1 MNAGP
6 PVSEKERTQFAIEGM
21 SCTACAARIE
31 SALKDVPG
39 VETAYVNFATA
50 SSLVRHTS
58 QVDPSAITQI
68 VTQLG
73 YQVRQDGDRQSI
85 QESHEAVLKKR
96 AAPALLIA
104 AFAMVTM
111 FIQFPASSW
120 ILASLST
127 LSVWWAGW
135 SFHRSARL
143 QIAQRALAMDTLVS
157 LGTIAA
163 WGWSMV
169 VLIVN
174 ADQNLHF
181 GGATSIIG
189 LVLLGKWWEARAI
202 RASGDSLRAL
212 ANMAPKWANLRDG
225 TEISAYDLAVGME
238 FIVAPGER
246 VATDGRI
253 IEGSSSVD
261 ASQSTG
267 ESTPIEVAPGSEVAG
282 GALNGDGA
290 LVVKATA
297 VGEDTELAR
306 VARLVEEAQATQA
319 PIQRLAD
326 KVAAKF
332 VPLVLGIAFG
342 TFIIRWLL
350 GHGINDALIAAVAVL
365 VVSCPCAFGLAT
377 PLAVLVGTGRAAQLG
392 IVVAGAHVLDSSRAV
407 DTVVFDKTGSI
418 TDGHPSIVEAN
429 VPFDQD
435 VLFSLAGTL
444 ESRSGHPLSRAFDSF
459 RDADADVKN
468 FVSHPGRGITGLV
481 NDIEFRVGKAELF
494 DEVPSE
500 LSLSNSEGTPVYLG
514 RGATAEGVVL
524 VGDQVRPTSTE
535 AIKLLHSLN
544 LQVILLSGDGH
555 SIAQQVGQVVGIEDV
570 VAEVLPEE
578 KQSHI
583 STLQSQGRCVA
594 MVGDGVNDTPA
605 LAAADLGIAL
615 QSGTDV
621 ARNTADIT
629 IMTDDP
635 RAVADGIA
643 LSRQTLSTVKANLA
657 WAFSYNLVALPLA
670 LTGTLSPTQAAV
682 AMALSSF
689 LVVINS
695 MRLRKFSS
703 LSSPVN
709 QTAN

>member
-6 PVSEKERTQFAIEGM
+6 PVSDRERTQFSIEGM
-21 SCTACAARIE
+21 SCAACAARIE
-31 SALKDVPG
+31 SALKDLPG
-39 VETAYVNFATA
+39 VEAAYVNFATA

-58 QVDPSAITQI
+58 QLDTSAIVQI

-73 YQVRQDGDRQSI
+73 YQVHDNADKQSI
-85 QESHEAVLKKR
+85 QESHEAALKRR
-96 AAPALLIA
+96 ATPALLIA
-104 AFAMVTM
+104 AFAMITM
-111 FIQFPASSW
+111 FIQFPASRW

-127 LSVWWAGW
+127 FSVWWAGW
-135 SFHRSARL
+135 SFHRSARV

-169 VLIVN
+169 VLISDAN
-174 ADQNLHF
+174 QNLHF

-189 LVLLGKWWEARAI
+189 FVLLGKWWEARAM

-225 TEISAYDLAVGME
+225 TAISAQDLVVGME

-246 VATDGRI
+246 VATDGEV
-253 IEGSSSVD
+253 IEGLSSVD

-290 LVVKATA
+290 LVVKVTA

-332 VPLVLGIAFG
+332 VPFVLGVAFG
-342 TFIIRWLL
+342 TFVIRWLL

-377 PLAVLVGTGRAAQLG
+377 PLAVLVGTGRAAELG
-392 IVVAGAHVLDSSRAV
+392 VVVAGAHVLDSSRAV
-407 DTVVFDKTGSI
+407 DTVVFDKTGTI
-418 TDGHPSIVEAN
+418 TDGRPSIIEAN
-429 VPFDQD
+429 VPSNQE

-459 RDADADVKN
+459 RDVDAEVKN
-468 FVSHPGRGITGLV
+468 FISHPGKGISGLV
-481 NDIEFRVGKAELF
+481 NEIEFRVGKAELF
-494 DEVPSE
+494 DKVPPE
-500 LSLSNSEGTPVYLG
+500 LVLANSEGTLIYLG
-514 RGATAEGVVL
+514 RGSTAEGVVL
-524 VGDQVRPTSTE
+524 VGDQIRPTSAE
-535 AIKLLHSLN
+535 AIQLLRNLN
-544 LQVILLSGDGH
+544 LHVILLSGDRH
-555 SIAQQVGQVVGIEDV
+555 SIAQQVGQVIGIEDV

-578 KQSHI
+578 KQTHI
-583 STLQSQGRCVA
+583 STLQSEGRCVA

-621 ARNTADIT
+621 ARNVADIT
-629 IMTDDP
+629 VMTDDP

-643 LSRQTLSTVKANLA
+643 LSRRTLTTVKTNLA

-703 LSSPVN
+703 LHNPVP
-709 QTAN
+709 

>member
-1 MNAGP
+1 M
-6 PVSEKERTQFAIEGM
+6 
-21 SCTACAARIE
+21 
-31 SALKDVPG
+31 PG

-58 QVDPSAITQI
+58 QLDASAIVQI

-73 YQVRQDGDRQSI
+73 YQVHDNADKQSI
-85 QESHEAVLKKR
+85 QESHEAALKRR
-96 AAPALLIA
+96 ATPALLIA
-104 AFAMVTM
+104 AFAMITM
-111 FIQFPASSW
+111 FIQFPASRW

-127 LSVWWAGW
+127 FSVWWAGW
-135 SFHRSARL
+135 SFHRSARV

-169 VLIVN
+169 VLISDAN
-174 ADQNLHF
+174 QNLHF

-189 LVLLGKWWEARAI
+189 FVLLGKWWEARAM

-225 TEISAYDLAVGME
+225 TAISAQDLVVGME

-246 VATDGRI
+246 VATDGEV
-253 IEGSSSVD
+253 IEGLSSVD

-290 LVVKATA
+290 LVVKVTA

-332 VPLVLGIAFG
+332 VPFVLGVAFG
-342 TFIIRWLL
+342 TFVIRWLL

-377 PLAVLVGTGRAAQLG
+377 PLAVLVGTGRAAELG
-392 IVVAGAHVLDSSRAV
+392 VVVAGAHVLDSSRAV
-407 DTVVFDKTGSI
+407 DTVVFDKTGTI
-418 TDGHPSIVEAN
+418 TDGRPSIIEAN
-429 VPFDQD
+429 VPSNQE

-459 RDADADVKN
+459 RDVDAEVKN
-468 FVSHPGRGITGLV
+468 FISHPGKGISGLV
-481 NDIEFRVGKAELF
+481 NEIEFRVGKAELF
-494 DEVPSE
+494 DKVPPE
-500 LSLSNSEGTPVYLG
+500 LVLANSEGTLIYLG
-514 RGATAEGVVL
+514 RGSTAEGVVL
-524 VGDQVRPTSTE
+524 VGDQIRPTSAE
-535 AIKLLHSLN
+535 AIKLLRNLN
-544 LQVILLSGDGH
+544 LHVILLSGDRH
-555 SIAQQVGQVVGIEDV
+555 SIAQQVGQVIGIEDV

-578 KQSHI
+578 KQTHI
-583 STLQSQGRCVA
+583 STLQSEGRCVA

-621 ARNTADIT
+621 ARNVADIT
-629 IMTDDP
+629 VMTDDP

-643 LSRQTLSTVKANLA
+643 LSRRTLTTVKTNLA

-703 LSSPVN
+703 LHNPVP
-709 QTAN
+709 

>member
-1 MNAGP
+1 
-6 PVSEKERTQFAIEGM
+6 M
-21 SCTACAARIE
+21 SCAACAARIE
-31 SALKDVPG
+31 SALNDLPG
-39 VETAYVNFATA
+39 VEAAYVNFATA

-58 QVDPSAITQI
+58 QLDASAIVQI

-73 YQVRQDGDRQSI
+73 YQVHDNADKQSI
-85 QESHEAVLKKR
+85 QESHEAALKRR
-96 AAPALLIA
+96 ATPALLIA
-104 AFAMVTM
+104 AFAMITM
-111 FIQFPASSW
+111 FIQFPASRW

-127 LSVWWAGW
+127 FSVWWAGW
-135 SFHRSARL
+135 SFHRSARV

-169 VLIVN
+169 VLISDAN
-174 ADQNLHF
+174 QNLHF

-189 LVLLGKWWEARAI
+189 FVLLGKWWEARAM

-225 TEISAYDLAVGME
+225 TAISAQDLVVGME

-246 VATDGRI
+246 VATDGEV
-253 IEGSSSVD
+253 IEGLSSVD

-290 LVVKATA
+290 LVVKVTA

-332 VPLVLGIAFG
+332 VPFVLGVAFG
-342 TFIIRWLL
+342 TFVIRWLL

-377 PLAVLVGTGRAAQLG
+377 PLAVLVGTGRAAELG
-392 IVVAGAHVLDSSRAV
+392 VVVAGAHVLDSSRAV
-407 DTVVFDKTGSI
+407 DTVVFDKTGTI
-418 TDGHPSIVEAN
+418 TDGRPSIIEAN
-429 VPFDQD
+429 VPSNQE

-459 RDADADVKN
+459 RDVDAEVKN
-468 FVSHPGRGITGLV
+468 FISHPGKGITGLV
-481 NDIEFRVGKAELF
+481 NEIEFRVGKAELF
-494 DEVPSE
+494 DKVPPE
-500 LSLSNSEGTPVYLG
+500 LVLANSEGTLIYLG
-514 RGATAEGVVL
+514 RGSTAEGVVL
-524 VGDQVRPTSTE
+524 VGDQIRPTSAE
-535 AIKLLHSLN
+535 AIKLLRNLN
-544 LQVILLSGDGH
+544 LHVILLSGDRH
-555 SIAQQVGQVVGIEDV
+555 SIAQQVGQVIGIEDV

-578 KQSHI
+578 KQTYI
-583 STLQSQGRCVA
+583 STLQSEGRCVA

-621 ARNTADIT
+621 ARNVADIT
-629 IMTDDP
+629 VMTDDP

-643 LSRQTLSTVKANLA
+643 LSRRTLTTVKTNLA

-703 LSSPVN
+703 LHNPVP
-709 QTAN
+709 

>member
-1 MNAGP
+1 
-6 PVSEKERTQFAIEGM
+6 M
-21 SCTACAARIE
+21 SCAACAARIE
-31 SALKDVPG
+31 SALNDLPG
-39 VETAYVNFATA
+39 VEAAYVNFATA

-58 QVDPSAITQI
+58 QLDASAIVQI

-73 YQVRQDGDRQSI
+73 YQVHDNADKQSI
-85 QESHEAVLKKR
+85 QESHEAALKRR
-96 AAPALLIA
+96 ATPALLIA
-104 AFAMVTM
+104 AFAMITM
-111 FIQFPASSW
+111 FIQFPASRW

-127 LSVWWAGW
+127 FSVWWAGW
-135 SFHRSARL
+135 SFHRSARV

-169 VLIVN
+169 VLISDAN
-174 ADQNLHF
+174 QNLHF

-189 LVLLGKWWEARAI
+189 FVLLGKWWEARAM

-225 TEISAYDLAVGME
+225 TAISAQDLVVGME

-246 VATDGRI
+246 VATDGEV
-253 IEGSSSVD
+253 IEGLSSVD

-290 LVVKATA
+290 LVVKVTA

-332 VPLVLGIAFG
+332 VPFVLGVAFG
-342 TFIIRWLL
+342 TFVIRWLL

-377 PLAVLVGTGRAAQLG
+377 PLAVLVGTGRAAELG
-392 IVVAGAHVLDSSRAV
+392 VVVAGAHVLDSSRAV
-407 DTVVFDKTGSI
+407 DTVVFDKTGTI
-418 TDGHPSIVEAN
+418 TDGRPSIIEAN
-429 VPFDQD
+429 VPSNQE

-459 RDADADVKN
+459 RDVDAEVKN
-468 FVSHPGRGITGLV
+468 FISHPGKGIAGLV
-481 NDIEFRVGKAELF
+481 NEIEFRVGKAELF
-494 DEVPSE
+494 DKVPPE
-500 LSLSNSEGTPVYLG
+500 LVLANSEGTLIYLG
-514 RGATAEGVVL
+514 RGSTAEGVVL
-524 VGDQVRPTSTE
+524 VGDQIRPTSAE
-535 AIKLLHSLN
+535 AIKLLRNLN
-544 LQVILLSGDGH
+544 LHVILLSGDRH
-555 SIAQQVGQVVGIEDV
+555 SIAQQVGQVIGIEDV

-578 KQSHI
+578 KQTHI
-583 STLQSQGRCVA
+583 STLQSEGRCVA

-621 ARNTADIT
+621 ARNVADIT
-629 IMTDDP
+629 VMTDDP

-643 LSRQTLSTVKANLA
+643 LSRRTLTTVKTNLA

-703 LSSPVN
+703 LHNPVP
-709 QTAN
+709 

>member
-1 MNAGP
+1 
-6 PVSEKERTQFAIEGM
+6 M
-21 SCTACAARIE
+21 SCAACAARIE
-31 SALKDVPG
+31 SALKDLPG
-39 VETAYVNFATA
+39 VEAAYVNFATA

-58 QVDPSAITQI
+58 QLDTSAIVQI

-73 YQVRQDGDRQSI
+73 YQVHDNADKQSI
-85 QESHEAVLKKR
+85 QESHEAALKRR
-96 AAPALLIA
+96 ATPALLIA
-104 AFAMVTM
+104 AFAMITM
-111 FIQFPASSW
+111 FIQFPSSRL

-127 LSVWWAGW
+127 FSVWWAGW
-135 SFHRSARL
+135 SFHRSARV
-143 QIAQRALAMDTLVS
+143 QITQRALAMDTLVS

-169 VLIVN
+169 VLISDAN
-174 ADQNLHF
+174 QNLHF

-189 LVLLGKWWEARAI
+189 FVLLGKWWEARSI

-225 TEISAYDLAVGME
+225 TEISAQDLVVGME

-246 VATDGRI
+246 VATDGEV
-253 IEGSSSVD
+253 IEGLSSVD

-332 VPLVLGIAFG
+332 VPFVLGVAFG
-342 TFIIRWLL
+342 TFVIRWLL

-377 PLAVLVGTGRAAQLG
+377 PLAVLVGTGRAAELG
-392 IVVAGAHVLDSSRAV
+392 VVVAGAHVLDSSRAV
-407 DTVVFDKTGSI
+407 DTVVFDKTGTI
-418 TDGHPSIVEAN
+418 TDGRPSIIEAN
-429 VPFDQD
+429 VPSNQEF
-435 VLFSLAGTL
+435 LFSLAGTL

-459 RDADADVKN
+459 RDVDAEVKN
-468 FVSHPGRGITGLV
+468 FISHPGKGISGLV
-481 NDIEFRVGKAELF
+481 NEIEFRVGKAELF
-494 DEVPSE
+494 DKVPPE
-500 LSLSNSEGTPVYLG
+500 LVLANSEGTLIYLG

-524 VGDQVRPTSTE
+524 VGDQIRPTSAE
-535 AIKLLHSLN
+535 AIQLLRNLN
-544 LQVILLSGDGH
+544 LHVILLSGDRH
-555 SIAQQVGQVVGIEDV
+555 SIAQQVGQVIGIEDV

-578 KQSHI
+578 KQTHI
-583 STLQSQGRCVA
+583 STLQSEGRCVA

-621 ARNTADIT
+621 ARNVADIT
-629 IMTDDP
+629 VMTDDP

-643 LSRQTLSTVKANLA
+643 LSRRTLTTVKTNLA

-703 LSSPVN
+703 LHNPVP
-709 QTAN
+709 

>member
-1 MNAGP
+1 
-6 PVSEKERTQFAIEGM
+6 M
-21 SCTACAARIE
+21 SCAACAARIE
-31 SALKDVPG
+31 SALKDLPG
-39 VETAYVNFATA
+39 VEAAYVNFATA

-58 QVDPSAITQI
+58 QLDTSAIVQI

-73 YQVRQDGDRQSI
+73 YQVHDNADKQSI
-85 QESHEAVLKKR
+85 QESHEAALKRR
-96 AAPALLIA
+96 ATPALLIA
-104 AFAMVTM
+104 AFAMITM
-111 FIQFPASSW
+111 FIQFPASRW

-127 LSVWWAGW
+127 FSVWWAGW
-135 SFHRSARL
+135 SFHRSARV

-169 VLIVN
+169 VLISDAN
-174 ADQNLHF
+174 QNLHF

-189 LVLLGKWWEARAI
+189 FVLLGKWWEARAM

-225 TEISAYDLAVGME
+225 TAISAQDLVVGME

-246 VATDGRI
+246 VATDGEV
-253 IEGSSSVD
+253 IEGLSSVD

-290 LVVKATA
+290 LVVKVTA

-332 VPLVLGIAFG
+332 VPFVLGVAFG
-342 TFIIRWLL
+342 TFVIRWLL

-377 PLAVLVGTGRAAQLG
+377 PLAVLVGTGRAAELG
-392 IVVAGAHVLDSSRAV
+392 VVVAGAHVLDSSRAV
-407 DTVVFDKTGSI
+407 DTVVFDKTGTI
-418 TDGHPSIVEAN
+418 TDGRPSIIEAN
-429 VPFDQD
+429 VPSNQE

-459 RDADADVKN
+459 RDVDAEVKN
-468 FVSHPGRGITGLV
+468 FISHPGKGISGLV
-481 NDIEFRVGKAELF
+481 NEIEFRVGKAELF
-494 DEVPSE
+494 DKVPPE
-500 LSLSNSEGTPVYLG
+500 LVLTNSEGTLIYLG

-524 VGDQVRPTSTE
+524 VGDQIRPTSAE
-535 AIKLLHSLN
+535 AIQLLRNLN
-544 LQVILLSGDGH
+544 LHVILLSGDRH
-555 SIAQQVGQVVGIEDV
+555 SIAQQVGQVIGIEDV

-578 KQSHI
+578 KQTHI
-583 STLQSQGRCVA
+583 STLQSEGRCVA

-621 ARNTADIT
+621 ARNVADIT
-629 IMTDDP
+629 VMTDDP

-643 LSRQTLSTVKANLA
+643 LSRRTLTTVKTNLA

-703 LSSPVN
+703 LHNPVP
-709 QTAN
+709 

>member
-6 PVSEKERTQFAIEGM
+6 PVSDRERTQFSIEGM
-21 SCTACAARIE
+21 SCAACAARIE
-31 SALKDVPG
+31 SALKDLPG
-39 VETAYVNFATA
+39 VEAAYVNFATA

-58 QVDPSAITQI
+58 QLDTSAIVQI

-73 YQVRQDGDRQSI
+73 YQVHDNADKQSI
-85 QESHEAVLKKR
+85 QESHEAALKRR
-96 AAPALLIA
+96 ATPALLIA
-104 AFAMVTM
+104 AFAMITM
-111 FIQFPASSW
+111 FIQFPASRW

-127 LSVWWAGW
+127 FSVWWAGW
-135 SFHRSARL
+135 SFHRSARV

-169 VLIVN
+169 VLISDAN
-174 ADQNLHF
+174 QNLHF

-189 LVLLGKWWEARAI
+189 FVLLGKWWEARAM

-225 TEISAYDLAVGME
+225 TAISAQDLVVGME

-246 VATDGRI
+246 VATDGEV
-253 IEGSSSVD
+253 IEGLSSVD

-332 VPLVLGIAFG
+332 VPFVLGVAFG
-342 TFIIRWLL
+342 TFVIRWLL

-377 PLAVLVGTGRAAQLG
+377 PLAVLVGTGRAAELG
-392 IVVAGAHVLDSSRAV
+392 VVVAGAHVLDSSRAV
-407 DTVVFDKTGSI
+407 DTVVFDKTGTI
-418 TDGHPSIVEAN
+418 TDGRPSIIEAN
-429 VPFDQD
+429 VPSNQE

-459 RDADADVKN
+459 RDVDAEVKN
-468 FVSHPGRGITGLV
+468 FISHPGKGISGLV
-481 NDIEFRVGKAELF
+481 NEIEFRVGKAELF
-494 DEVPSE
+494 DKVPPE
-500 LSLSNSEGTPVYLG
+500 LVLANSEGTLIYLG

-524 VGDQVRPTSTE
+524 VGDQIRPTSAE
-535 AIKLLHSLN
+535 AIQLLRNLN
-544 LQVILLSGDGH
+544 LHVILLSGDRH
-555 SIAQQVGQVVGIEDV
+555 SIAQQVGQVIGIEDV

-578 KQSHI
+578 KQTHI
-583 STLQSQGRCVA
+583 STLQSEGRCVA

-621 ARNTADIT
+621 ARNVADIT
-629 IMTDDP
+629 VMSDDP

-643 LSRQTLSTVKANLA
+643 LSRRTLTTVKTNLA

-703 LSSPVN
+703 LHNPVP
-709 QTAN
+709 

>member
-6 PVSEKERTQFAIEGM
+6 PVSDRERTQFSIEGM
-21 SCTACAARIE
+21 SCAACAARIE
-31 SALKDVPG
+31 SALNDLPG
-39 VETAYVNFATA
+39 VEAAYVNFATA

-58 QVDPSAITQI
+58 QLDASAIVQI

-73 YQVRQDGDRQSI
+73 YQVHDNADKQSI
-85 QESHEAVLKKR
+85 QESHEAALKRR
-96 AAPALLIA
+96 ATPALLIA
-104 AFAMVTM
+104 AFAMITM
-111 FIQFPASSW
+111 FIQFPASRW

-127 LSVWWAGW
+127 FSVWWAGW
-135 SFHRSARL
+135 SFHRSARV

-169 VLIVN
+169 VLISDAN
-174 ADQNLHF
+174 QNLHF

-189 LVLLGKWWEARAI
+189 FVLLGKWWEARAM

-225 TEISAYDLAVGME
+225 TAISAQDLVVGME

-246 VATDGRI
+246 VATDGEV
-253 IEGSSSVD
+253 IEGLSSVD

-290 LVVKATA
+290 LVVKVTA

-332 VPLVLGIAFG
+332 VPFVLGVAFG
-342 TFIIRWLL
+342 TFVIRWLL

-377 PLAVLVGTGRAAQLG
+377 PLAVLVGTGRAAELG
-392 IVVAGAHVLDSSRAV
+392 VVVAGAHVLDSSRAV
-407 DTVVFDKTGSI
+407 DTVVFDKTGTI
-418 TDGHPSIVEAN
+418 TDGRPSIIEAN
-429 VPFDQD
+429 VPSNQE

-459 RDADADVKN
+459 RDVDAEVKN
-468 FVSHPGRGITGLV
+468 FISHPGKGIAGLV
-481 NDIEFRVGKAELF
+481 NEIEFRVGKAELF
-494 DEVPSE
+494 DKVPPE
-500 LSLSNSEGTPVYLG
+500 LVLANSEGTLIYLG
-514 RGATAEGVVL
+514 RGSTAEGVVL
-524 VGDQVRPTSTE
+524 VGDQIRPTSAE
-535 AIKLLHSLN
+535 AIKLLRNLN
-544 LQVILLSGDGH
+544 LHVILLSGDRH
-555 SIAQQVGQVVGIEDV
+555 SIAQQVGQVIGIEDV

-578 KQSHI
+578 KQTYI
-583 STLQSQGRCVA
+583 STLQSEGRCVA

-621 ARNTADIT
+621 ARNVADIT
-629 IMTDDP
+629 VMTDDP

-643 LSRQTLSTVKANLA
+643 LSRRTLTTVKTNLA

-703 LSSPVN
+703 LHNPVP
-709 QTAN
+709 

>member
-6 PVSEKERTQFAIEGM
+6 PVSDRERTQFSIEGM
-21 SCTACAARIE
+21 SCAACAARIE
-31 SALKDVPG
+31 SALKDLPG
-39 VETAYVNFATA
+39 VEAAYVNFATA

-58 QVDPSAITQI
+58 QLDTSAIVQI

-73 YQVRQDGDRQSI
+73 YQVHDNADKQSI
-85 QESHEAVLKKR
+85 QESHEAALKRR
-96 AAPALLIA
+96 ATPALLIA
-104 AFAMVTM
+104 AFAMITM
-111 FIQFPASSW
+111 FIQFPASRW

-127 LSVWWAGW
+127 FSVWWAGW
-135 SFHRSARL
+135 SFHRSARV

-169 VLIVN
+169 VLISDAN
-174 ADQNLHF
+174 QNLHF

-189 LVLLGKWWEARAI
+189 FVLLGKWWEARAI

-225 TEISAYDLAVGME
+225 TEISAQDLVVGME

-246 VATDGRI
+246 VATDGEV
-253 IEGSSSVD
+253 IEGLSSVD

-332 VPLVLGIAFG
+332 VPFVLGVAFG
-342 TFIIRWLL
+342 TFVIRWLL

-377 PLAVLVGTGRAAQLG
+377 PLAVLVGTGRAAELG
-392 IVVAGAHVLDSSRAV
+392 VVVAGAHVLDSSRAL
-407 DTVVFDKTGSI
+407 DTVVFDKTGTI
-418 TDGHPSIVEAN
+418 TDGRPSIIEAN
-429 VPFDQD
+429 VPSNQEF
-435 VLFSLAGTL
+435 LFSLAGTL

-459 RDADADVKN
+459 RDVDAEVKN
-468 FVSHPGRGITGLV
+468 FISHPGKGISGLV
-481 NDIEFRVGKAELF
+481 NEIEFRVGKAELF
-494 DEVPSE
+494 DKVPPE
-500 LSLSNSEGTPVYLG
+500 LVLANSEGTLIYLG

-524 VGDQVRPTSTE
+524 VGDQIRPTSAE
-535 AIKLLHSLN
+535 AIQLLRNLN
-544 LQVILLSGDGH
+544 LHVILLSGDRH
-555 SIAQQVGQVVGIEDV
+555 SIAQQVGQVIGIEDV

-578 KQSHI
+578 KQTHI
-583 STLQSQGRCVA
+583 STLQSEGRCVA

-621 ARNTADIT
+621 ARNVADIT
-629 IMTDDP
+629 VMSDDP

-643 LSRQTLSTVKANLA
+643 LSRRTLTTVKTNLA

-703 LSSPVN
+703 LHNPVP
-709 QTAN
+709 

>member
-1 MNAGP
+1 M
-6 PVSEKERTQFAIEGM
+6 
-21 SCTACAARIE
+21 
-31 SALKDVPG
+31 
-39 VETAYVNFATA
+39 
-50 SSLVRHTS
+50 
-58 QVDPSAITQI
+58 
-68 VTQLG
+68 
-73 YQVRQDGDRQSI
+73 
-85 QESHEAVLKKR
+85 
-96 AAPALLIA
+96 
-104 AFAMVTM
+104 
-111 FIQFPASSW
+111 
-120 ILASLST
+120 
-127 LSVWWAGW
+127 
-135 SFHRSARL
+135 
-143 QIAQRALAMDTLVS
+143 
-157 LGTIAA
+157 
-163 WGWSMV
+163 
-169 VLIVN
+169 
-174 ADQNLHF
+174 
-181 GGATSIIG
+181 
-189 LVLLGKWWEARAI
+189 
-202 RASGDSLRAL
+202 
-212 ANMAPKWANLRDG
+212 
-225 TEISAYDLAVGME
+225 
-238 FIVAPGER
+238 
-246 VATDGRI
+246 
-253 IEGSSSVD
+253 
-261 ASQSTG
+261 
-267 ESTPIEVAPGSEVAG
+267 APGSEVAG

-407 DTVVFDKTGSI
+407 DTVVFDKTGTI

-500 LSLSNSEGTPVYLG
+500 LALSNSEGTPVYLG

-524 VGDQVRPTSTE
+524 VGDQIRPTSTE

-703 LSSPVN
+703 LSSPVH

>member
-1 MNAGP
+1 
-6 PVSEKERTQFAIEGM
+6 M
-21 SCTACAARIE
+21 SCAACAARIE
-31 SALKDVPG
+31 SALNDLPG
-39 VETAYVNFATA
+39 VEAAYVNFATA

-58 QVDPSAITQI
+58 QLDASAIVQI

-73 YQVRQDGDRQSI
+73 YQVHDNADKQSI
-85 QESHEAVLKKR
+85 QESHEAALKRR
-96 AAPALLIA
+96 ATPALLIA
-104 AFAMVTM
+104 AFAMITM
-111 FIQFPASSW
+111 FIQFPASRW

-127 LSVWWAGW
+127 FSVWWAGW
-135 SFHRSARL
+135 SFHRSARV

-169 VLIVN
+169 VLISDAN
-174 ADQNLHF
+174 QNLHF

-189 LVLLGKWWEARAI
+189 FVLLGKWWEARAM

-225 TEISAYDLAVGME
+225 TAISAQDLVVGME

-246 VATDGRI
+246 VATDGEV
-253 IEGSSSVD
+253 IEGLSSVD

-290 LVVKATA
+290 LVVKVTA

-332 VPLVLGIAFG
+332 VPFVLGVAFG
-342 TFIIRWLL
+342 TFVIRWLL

-377 PLAVLVGTGRAAQLG
+377 PLAVLVGTGRAAELG
-392 IVVAGAHVLDSSRAV
+392 VVVAGAHVLDSSRAV
-407 DTVVFDKTGSI
+407 DTVVFDKTGTI
-418 TDGHPSIVEAN
+418 TDGRPSIIEAN
-429 VPFDQD
+429 VPSNQE

-459 RDADADVKN
+459 RDVDAEVKN
-468 FVSHPGRGITGLV
+468 FISHPGKGIAGLV
-481 NDIEFRVGKAELF
+481 NEIEFRVGKAELF
-494 DEVPSE
+494 DKVPPE
-500 LSLSNSEGTPVYLG
+500 LVLANSEGTLIYLG
-514 RGATAEGVVL
+514 RGSTAEGVVL
-524 VGDQVRPTSTE
+524 VGDQIRPTSAE
-535 AIKLLHSLN
+535 AIKLLRNLN
-544 LQVILLSGDGH
+544 LHVILLSGDRH
-555 SIAQQVGQVVGIEDV
+555 SIAQQGGQVIGIEDV

-578 KQSHI
+578 KQTYI
-583 STLQSQGRCVA
+583 STLQSEGRCVA

-621 ARNTADIT
+621 ARNVADIT
-629 IMTDDP
+629 VMTDDP

-643 LSRQTLSTVKANLA
+643 LSRRTLTTVKTNLA

-703 LSSPVN
+703 LHNPVP
-709 QTAN
+709 

>member
-1 MNAGP
+1 
-6 PVSEKERTQFAIEGM
+6 M
-21 SCTACAARIE
+21 SCAACAARIE
-31 SALKDVPG
+31 SALKDLPG
-39 VETAYVNFATA
+39 VEAAYVNFATA

-58 QVDPSAITQI
+58 QLDTSAIVQI

-73 YQVRQDGDRQSI
+73 YQVHDNADKQSI
-85 QESHEAVLKKR
+85 QESHEAALKRR
-96 AAPALLIA
+96 ATPALLIA
-104 AFAMVTM
+104 AFAMITM
-111 FIQFPASSW
+111 FIQFPASRW

-127 LSVWWAGW
+127 FSVWWAGW
-135 SFHRSARL
+135 SFHRSARV

-169 VLIVN
+169 VLISDAN
-174 ADQNLHF
+174 QNLHF

-189 LVLLGKWWEARAI
+189 FVLLGKWWEARAM

-225 TEISAYDLAVGME
+225 TAISAQDLVVGME

-246 VATDGRI
+246 VATDGEV
-253 IEGSSSVD
+253 IEGLSSVD

-290 LVVKATA
+290 LVVKVTA

-332 VPLVLGIAFG
+332 VPFVLGVAFG
-342 TFIIRWLL
+342 TFVIRWLL

-377 PLAVLVGTGRAAQLG
+377 PLAVLVGTGRAAELG
-392 IVVAGAHVLDSSRAV
+392 VVVAGAHVLDSSRAV
-407 DTVVFDKTGSI
+407 DTVVFDKTGTI
-418 TDGHPSIVEAN
+418 TDGRPSIIEAN
-429 VPFDQD
+429 VPSNQE

-459 RDADADVKN
+459 RDVDAEVKN
-468 FVSHPGRGITGLV
+468 FISHPGKGIAGLV
-481 NDIEFRVGKAELF
+481 NEIEFRVGKAELF
-494 DEVPSE
+494 DKVPPE
-500 LSLSNSEGTPVYLG
+500 LVLANSEGTLIYLG

-524 VGDQVRPTSTE
+524 VGDQIRPTSAE
-535 AIKLLHSLN
+535 AIQLLRNLN
-544 LQVILLSGDGH
+544 LHVILLSGDRH
-555 SIAQQVGQVVGIEDV
+555 SIAQQVGQVIGIEDV

-578 KQSHI
+578 KQTHI
-583 STLQSQGRCVA
+583 STLQSEGRCVA

-621 ARNTADIT
+621 ARNVADIT
-629 IMTDDP
+629 VMTDDP

-643 LSRQTLSTVKANLA
+643 LSRRTLTTVKTNLA

-703 LSSPVN
+703 LHNPVP
-709 QTAN
+709 

>member
-6 PVSEKERTQFAIEGM
+6 PVSDRERTQFSIEGM
-21 SCTACAARIE
+21 SCAACAARIE
-31 SALKDVPG
+31 SALKDLPG
-39 VETAYVNFATA
+39 VKAAYVNFATA

-58 QVDPSAITQI
+58 QLDTSAIVQI

-73 YQVRQDGDRQSI
+73 YQVHDNADKQSI
-85 QESHEAVLKKR
+85 QESHEAALKRR
-96 AAPALLIA
+96 ATPALLIA
-104 AFAMVTM
+104 AFAMITM
-111 FIQFPASSW
+111 FIQFPASRW

-127 LSVWWAGW
+127 FSVWWAGW
-135 SFHRSARL
+135 SFHRSARV

-169 VLIVN
+169 VLISDAN
-174 ADQNLHF
+174 QNLHF

-189 LVLLGKWWEARAI
+189 FVLLGKWWEARAM

-225 TEISAYDLAVGME
+225 TAISAQDLVVGME

-246 VATDGRI
+246 VATDGEV
-253 IEGSSSVD
+253 IEGLSSVD

-290 LVVKATA
+290 LVVKVTA

-332 VPLVLGIAFG
+332 VPFVLGVAFG
-342 TFIIRWLL
+342 TFVIRWLL

-377 PLAVLVGTGRAAQLG
+377 PLAVLVGTGRAAELG
-392 IVVAGAHVLDSSRAV
+392 VVVAGAHVLDSSRAV
-407 DTVVFDKTGSI
+407 DTVVFDKTGTI
-418 TDGHPSIVEAN
+418 TDGRPSIIEAN
-429 VPFDQD
+429 VPSNQE

-459 RDADADVKN
+459 RDVDAEVKN
-468 FVSHPGRGITGLV
+468 FISHPGKGITGLV
-481 NDIEFRVGKAELF
+481 NEIEFRVGKAELF
-494 DEVPSE
+494 DKVPPE
-500 LSLSNSEGTPVYLG
+500 LVLANSEGTLIYLG
-514 RGATAEGVVL
+514 RGSTAEGVVL
-524 VGDQVRPTSTE
+524 VGDQIRPTSAE
-535 AIKLLHSLN
+535 AIQLLRNLN
-544 LQVILLSGDGH
+544 LHVILLSGDRH
-555 SIAQQVGQVVGIEDV
+555 SIAQQVGQVIGIEDV

-578 KQSHI
+578 KQTHI
-583 STLQSQGRCVA
+583 STLQSEGRCVA

-621 ARNTADIT
+621 ARNVADIT
-629 IMTDDP
+629 VMTDDP

-643 LSRQTLSTVKANLA
+643 LSRRTLTTVKTNLA

-703 LSSPVN
+703 LHNPVP
-709 QTAN
+709 

>member
-1 MNAGP
+1 
-6 PVSEKERTQFAIEGM
+6 M
-21 SCTACAARIE
+21 SCAACAARIE
-31 SALKDVPG
+31 SALKDLPG
-39 VETAYVNFATA
+39 VEAAYVNFATA

-58 QVDPSAITQI
+58 QLDASAIVQI

-73 YQVRQDGDRQSI
+73 YQVHDNADKQSI
-85 QESHEAVLKKR
+85 QESHEAALKRR
-96 AAPALLIA
+96 ATPALLIA
-104 AFAMVTM
+104 AFAMITM
-111 FIQFPASSW
+111 FIQFPASRW

-127 LSVWWAGW
+127 FSVWWAGW
-135 SFHRSARL
+135 SFHRSARV

-169 VLIVN
+169 VLISDAN
-174 ADQNLHF
+174 QNLHF

-189 LVLLGKWWEARAI
+189 FVLLGKWWEARAI

-225 TEISAYDLAVGME
+225 TAISAQDLVVGME

-246 VATDGRI
+246 VATDGEV
-253 IEGSSSVD
+253 IEGLSSVD

-290 LVVKATA
+290 LVVKVTA

-332 VPLVLGIAFG
+332 VPFVLGVAFG
-342 TFIIRWLL
+342 TFVIRWLL

-377 PLAVLVGTGRAAQLG
+377 PLAVLVGTGRAAELG
-392 IVVAGAHVLDSSRAV
+392 VVVGGAHVLDSSRAV
-407 DTVVFDKTGSI
+407 DTVVFDKTGTI
-418 TDGHPSIVEAN
+418 TDGRPSIIEAN
-429 VPFDQD
+429 VPSNQE

-459 RDADADVKN
+459 RDVDAEVKN
-468 FVSHPGRGITGLV
+468 FISHPGKGISGLV
-481 NDIEFRVGKAELF
+481 NEIEFRVGKAELF
-494 DEVPSE
+494 DKVPPE
-500 LSLSNSEGTPVYLG
+500 LVLANSEGTLIYLG

-524 VGDQVRPTSTE
+524 VGDQIRPTSAE
-535 AIKLLHSLN
+535 AIQLLRNLN
-544 LQVILLSGDGH
+544 LHVILLSGDRH
-555 SIAQQVGQVVGIEDV
+555 SIAQQVGQVIGIEDV

-578 KQSHI
+578 KQTHI
-583 STLQSQGRCVA
+583 STLQSEGRCVA

-621 ARNTADIT
+621 ARNVADIT
-629 IMTDDP
+629 VMTDDP

-643 LSRQTLSTVKANLA
+643 LSRRTLTTVKTNLA

-703 LSSPVN
+703 LHNPVP
-709 QTAN
+709 

>member
-6 PVSEKERTQFAIEGM
+6 PVSDRERTQFSIEGM
-21 SCTACAARIE
+21 SCAACAARIE
-31 SALKDVPG
+31 SALKDLPG
-39 VETAYVNFATA
+39 VEAAYVNFATA

-58 QVDPSAITQI
+58 QLDTSAIVQI

-73 YQVRQDGDRQSI
+73 YQVHDNADKQSI
-85 QESHEAVLKKR
+85 QESHEAALKRR
-96 AAPALLIA
+96 ATPALLIA
-104 AFAMVTM
+104 AFAMITM
-111 FIQFPASSW
+111 FIQFPASRW

-127 LSVWWAGW
+127 FSVWWAGW
-135 SFHRSARL
+135 SFHRSARV

-169 VLIVN
+169 VLISDAN
-174 ADQNLHF
+174 QNLHF

-189 LVLLGKWWEARAI
+189 FVLLGKWWEARAM

-212 ANMAPKWANLRDG
+212 ANMAPKWASLRDG
-225 TEISAYDLAVGME
+225 TAISAQDLVVGME

-246 VATDGRI
+246 VATDGEV
-253 IEGSSSVD
+253 IEGLSSVD

-290 LVVKATA
+290 LVVKVTA

-332 VPLVLGIAFG
+332 VPFVLGVAFG
-342 TFIIRWLL
+342 TFVIRWLL

-377 PLAVLVGTGRAAQLG
+377 PLAVLVGTGRAAELG
-392 IVVAGAHVLDSSRAV
+392 VVVAGAHVLDSSRAV
-407 DTVVFDKTGSI
+407 DTVVFDKTGTI
-418 TDGHPSIVEAN
+418 TDGRPSIIEAN
-429 VPFDQD
+429 VPSNQE

-459 RDADADVKN
+459 RDVDAEVKN
-468 FVSHPGRGITGLV
+468 FVSHPGKGISGLV
-481 NDIEFRVGKAELF
+481 NEIEFRVGKAELF
-494 DEVPSE
+494 DKVPPE
-500 LSLSNSEGTPVYLG
+500 LVLANSEGTLIYLG

-524 VGDQVRPTSTE
+524 VGDQIRPTSAE
-535 AIKLLHSLN
+535 AIQLLRNLN
-544 LQVILLSGDGH
+544 LHVILLSGDRH
-555 SIAQQVGQVVGIEDV
+555 SIAQQVGQVIGIEDV

-578 KQSHI
+578 KQTHI
-583 STLQSQGRCVA
+583 STLQSEGRCVA

-621 ARNTADIT
+621 ARNVADIT
-629 IMTDDP
+629 VMTDDP

-643 LSRQTLSTVKANLA
+643 LSRRTLTTVKTNLA

-703 LSSPVN
+703 LHNPVP
-709 QTAN
+709 

>member
-1 MNAGP
+1 
-6 PVSEKERTQFAIEGM
+6 M
-21 SCTACAARIE
+21 SCAACAARIQ
-31 SALKDVPG
+31 SALKDLPG
-39 VETAYVNFATA
+39 VEAAYVNFATA

-58 QVDPSAITQI
+58 QLDTAAIVQI

-73 YQVRQDGDRQSI
+73 YQVHDNADKQSI
-85 QESHEAVLKKR
+85 QESHEAALKRR
-96 AAPALLIA
+96 ATPALLIA
-104 AFAMVTM
+104 AFAMITM
-111 FIQFPASSW
+111 FIQFPASRW

-127 LSVWWAGW
+127 FSVWWAGW
-135 SFHRSARL
+135 SFHRSARV

-169 VLIVN
+169 VLISDAN
-174 ADQNLHF
+174 QNLHF

-189 LVLLGKWWEARAI
+189 FVLLGKWWEARAM

-225 TEISAYDLAVGME
+225 TAISAQDLVVGME

-246 VATDGRI
+246 VATDGEV
-253 IEGSSSVD
+253 IEGLSSVD

-290 LVVKATA
+290 LVVKVTA

-332 VPLVLGIAFG
+332 VPFVLGVAFG
-342 TFIIRWLL
+342 TFVIRWLL

-377 PLAVLVGTGRAAQLG
+377 PLAVLVGTGRAAELG
-392 IVVAGAHVLDSSRAV
+392 VVVAGAHVLDSSRAV
-407 DTVVFDKTGSI
+407 DTVVFDKTGTI
-418 TDGHPSIVEAN
+418 TDGRPSIIEAN
-429 VPFDQD
+429 VPSNQE

-459 RDADADVKN
+459 RDVDAEVKN
-468 FVSHPGRGITGLV
+468 FISHPGKGISGLV
-481 NDIEFRVGKAELF
+481 NEIEFRVGKAELF
-494 DEVPSE
+494 DKVPPE
-500 LSLSNSEGTPVYLG
+500 LVLANSEGTLIYLG

-524 VGDQVRPTSTE
+524 VGDQIRPTSAE
-535 AIKLLHSLN
+535 AIQLLRNLKLH
-544 LQVILLSGDGH
+544 VILLSGDRH
-555 SIAQQVGQVVGIEDV
+555 SIAQQVGQVIGIEDV

-578 KQSHI
+578 KQTHI
-583 STLQSQGRCVA
+583 STLQSEGRCVA

-621 ARNTADIT
+621 ARNVADIT
-629 IMTDDP
+629 VMTDDP

-643 LSRQTLSTVKANLA
+643 LSRRTLTTVKTNLA

-703 LSSPVN
+703 LHNPVP
-709 QTAN
+709 

>member
-1 MNAGP
+1 MNPGP
-6 PVSEKERTQFAIEGM
+6 PVSDRERTQFSIEGM
-21 SCTACAARIE
+21 TCTACAARIE
-31 SALKDVPG
+31 SALNDLPE
-39 VETAYVNFATA
+39 VEAAYVNFATA
-50 SSLVRHTS
+50 SSLVRHTNRL
-58 QVDPSAITQI
+58 DASAIAQI
-68 VTQLG
+68 INQLG
-73 YQVRQDGDRQSI
+73 YQVHDNADKQSI
-85 QESHEAVLKKR
+85 QESHEAALKKR
-96 AAPALLIA
+96 ATPALLIA
-104 AFAMVTM
+104 AFAMITM
-111 FIQFPASSW
+111 FIQFPASRW

-127 LSVWWAGW
+127 FSVWWAGW
-135 SFHRSARL
+135 SFHRSARV
-143 QIAQRALAMDTLVS
+143 QITQRALAMDTLVS

-169 VLIVN
+169 VLISDAN
-174 ADQNLHF
+174 QNLHF

-189 LVLLGKWWEARAI
+189 FVLLGKWWEARAI

-225 TEISAYDLAVGME
+225 TEISAQDLAVGME

-246 VATDGRI
+246 VATDGEV
-253 IEGSSSVD
+253 IEGLSSVD

-290 LVVKATA
+290 LVIKATA

-332 VPLVLGIAFG
+332 VPFVLGVAFG
-342 TFIIRWLL
+342 TFVIRWLL

-377 PLAVLVGTGRAAQLG
+377 PLAVLVGTGRAAELG
-392 IVVAGAHVLDSSRAV
+392 VVIAGAHVLDSSRAI
-407 DTVVFDKTGSI
+407 DTVVFDKTGTI
-418 TDGHPSIVEAN
+418 TDGRPSIIEAN
-429 VPFDQD
+429 VPSNQE

-444 ESRSGHPLSRAFDSF
+444 ESRSGHPLSRAFHSF
-459 RDADADVKN
+459 RDVDAEVKN
-468 FVSHPGRGITGLV
+468 FISHPGKGISGLV
-481 NDIEFRVGKAELF
+481 NEIEFRVGKAELF
-494 DEVPSE
+494 DKVPPE
-500 LSLSNSEGTPVYLG
+500 LVLTNSEGTLIYLG

-524 VGDQVRPTSTE
+524 VGDQIRPTSAE
-535 AIKLLHSLN
+535 AIQLLRNLN
-544 LQVILLSGDGH
+544 LHVILLSGDRH
-555 SIAQQVGQVVGIEDV
+555 SIAQQVGQVIGIEDV

-578 KQSHI
+578 KQTHI
-583 STLQSQGRCVA
+583 STLQSEGRCVA

-621 ARNTADIT
+621 ARNVADIT
-629 IMTDDP
+629 VMTDDP
-635 RAVADGIA
+635 RAVADGVA
-643 LSRQTLSTVKANLA
+643 LSRRTLTTVKANLA

-703 LSSPVN
+703 LHNSVP
-709 QTAN
+709 

>member
-1 MNAGP
+1 
-6 PVSEKERTQFAIEGM
+6 M
-21 SCTACAARIE
+21 SCAACAARIE
-31 SALKDVPG
+31 SALNDLPG
-39 VETAYVNFATA
+39 VEAAYVNFATA

-58 QVDPSAITQI
+58 QLDASAIVQI

-73 YQVRQDGDRQSI
+73 YQVHDNADKQSI
-85 QESHEAVLKKR
+85 QESHEAALKRR
-96 AAPALLIA
+96 ATPALLIA
-104 AFAMVTM
+104 AFAMITM
-111 FIQFPASSW
+111 FIQFPASRW

-127 LSVWWAGW
+127 FSVWWAGW
-135 SFHRSARL
+135 SFHRSARV

-169 VLIVN
+169 VLISDAN
-174 ADQNLHF
+174 QNLHF

-189 LVLLGKWWEARAI
+189 FVLLGKWWEARAM

-225 TEISAYDLAVGME
+225 TAISAQDLVVGME

-246 VATDGRI
+246 VATDGEV
-253 IEGSSSVD
+253 IEGLSSVD

-290 LVVKATA
+290 LVVKVTA

-332 VPLVLGIAFG
+332 VPFVLGVAFG
-342 TFIIRWLL
+342 TFVIRWLL

-377 PLAVLVGTGRAAQLG
+377 PLAVLVGTGRAAELG
-392 IVVAGAHVLDSSRAV
+392 VVVAGAHVLDSSRAV
-407 DTVVFDKTGSI
+407 DTVVFDKTGTI
-418 TDGHPSIVEAN
+418 TDGRPSIIEAN
-429 VPFDQD
+429 VPSNQE

-459 RDADADVKN
+459 RDVDAEVKN
-468 FVSHPGRGITGLV
+468 FISHPGKGISGLV
-481 NDIEFRVGKAELF
+481 NEIEFRVGKAELF
-494 DEVPSE
+494 DKVPPE
-500 LSLSNSEGTPVYLG
+500 LVLANSEGTLIYLG

-524 VGDQVRPTSTE
+524 VGDQIRPTSAE
-535 AIKLLHSLN
+535 AIKLLRNLN
-544 LQVILLSGDGH
+544 LHVILLSGDRH
-555 SIAQQVGQVVGIEDV
+555 SIAQQVGQVIGIEDV

-578 KQSHI
+578 KQTHI
-583 STLQSQGRCVA
+583 STLQSEGRCVA

-621 ARNTADIT
+621 ARNVADIT
-629 IMTDDP
+629 VMTDDP

-643 LSRQTLSTVKANLA
+643 LSRRTLTTVKTNLA

-703 LSSPVN
+703 LHNPVP
-709 QTAN
+709 

>member
-1 MNAGP
+1 
-6 PVSEKERTQFAIEGM
+6 M
-21 SCTACAARIE
+21 SCAACAARIE
-31 SALKDVPG
+31 SALKDLPG
-39 VETAYVNFATA
+39 VEAAYVNFATA

-58 QVDPSAITQI
+58 QLDASAIVQI

-73 YQVRQDGDRQSI
+73 YQVHDNADKQSI
-85 QESHEAVLKKR
+85 QESHEAALKRR
-96 AAPALLIA
+96 ATPALLIA
-104 AFAMVTM
+104 AFAMITM
-111 FIQFPASSW
+111 FIQFPASRW

-127 LSVWWAGW
+127 FSVWWAGW
-135 SFHRSARL
+135 SFHRSARV

-169 VLIVN
+169 VLISDAN
-174 ADQNLHF
+174 QNLHF

-189 LVLLGKWWEARAI
+189 FVLLGKWWEARAM

-225 TEISAYDLAVGME
+225 TAISAQDLVVGME

-246 VATDGRI
+246 VATDGEV
-253 IEGSSSVD
+253 IEGLSSVD

-290 LVVKATA
+290 LVVKVTA

-332 VPLVLGIAFG
+332 VPFVLGVAFG
-342 TFIIRWLL
+342 TFVIRWLL

-377 PLAVLVGTGRAAQLG
+377 PLAVLVGTGRAAELG
-392 IVVAGAHVLDSSRAV
+392 VVVAGAHVLDSSRAV
-407 DTVVFDKTGSI
+407 DTVVFDKTGTI
-418 TDGHPSIVEAN
+418 TDGRPSIIEAN
-429 VPFDQD
+429 VPSNQE

-459 RDADADVKN
+459 RDVDAEVKN
-468 FVSHPGRGITGLV
+468 FISHPGKGITGLV
-481 NDIEFRVGKAELF
+481 NEIEFRVGKAELF
-494 DEVPSE
+494 DKVPPE
-500 LSLSNSEGTPVYLG
+500 LVLANSEGTLIYLG

-524 VGDQVRPTSTE
+524 VGDQIRPTSAE
-535 AIKLLHSLN
+535 AIQLLRNLKLH
-544 LQVILLSGDGH
+544 VILLSGDRH
-555 SIAQQVGQVVGIEDV
+555 SIAQQVGQVIGIEDV

-578 KQSHI
+578 KQTHI
-583 STLQSQGRCVA
+583 STLQSEGRCVA

-621 ARNTADIT
+621 ARNVADIT
-629 IMTDDP
+629 VMTDDP

-643 LSRQTLSTVKANLA
+643 LSRRTLTTVKTNLA

-703 LSSPVN
+703 LHNPVP
-709 QTAN
+709 

>member
-6 PVSEKERTQFAIEGM
+6 PVSDRERTQFSIEGM
-21 SCTACAARIE
+21 SCAACAARIE
-31 SALKDVPG
+31 SALKDLPG
-39 VETAYVNFATA
+39 VEAAYVNFATA

-58 QVDPSAITQI
+58 QLDASAIVQI

-73 YQVRQDGDRQSI
+73 YQVHDNADKQSI
-85 QESHEAVLKKR
+85 QESHEAALKRR
-96 AAPALLIA
+96 ATPALLIA
-104 AFAMVTM
+104 AFAMITM
-111 FIQFPASSW
+111 FIQFPASRW

-127 LSVWWAGW
+127 FSVWWAGW
-135 SFHRSARL
+135 SFHRSARV

-169 VLIVN
+169 VLISDAN
-174 ADQNLHF
+174 QNLHF

-189 LVLLGKWWEARAI
+189 FVLLGKWWEARAM

-225 TEISAYDLAVGME
+225 TAIRAQDLVVGME

-246 VATDGRI
+246 VATDGEV
-253 IEGSSSVD
+253 IEGLSSVD

-290 LVVKATA
+290 LVVKVTA

-332 VPLVLGIAFG
+332 VPFVLGVAFG
-342 TFIIRWLL
+342 TFVIRWLL

-377 PLAVLVGTGRAAQLG
+377 PLAVLVGTGRAAELG
-392 IVVAGAHVLDSSRAV
+392 VVVAGAHVLDSSRAV
-407 DTVVFDKTGSI
+407 DTVVFDKTGTI
-418 TDGHPSIVEAN
+418 TDGRPSIIEAN
-429 VPFDQD
+429 VPSNQE

-459 RDADADVKN
+459 RDVDAEVKN
-468 FVSHPGRGITGLV
+468 FISHPGKGITGLV
-481 NDIEFRVGKAELF
+481 NEIEFRVGKAELF
-494 DEVPSE
+494 DKVPPE
-500 LSLSNSEGTPVYLG
+500 LVLANSEGTLIYLG

-524 VGDQVRPTSTE
+524 VGDQIRPTSAE
-535 AIKLLHSLN
+535 AIQLLRNLKLH
-544 LQVILLSGDGH
+544 VILLSGDRH
-555 SIAQQVGQVVGIEDV
+555 SIAQQVGQVIGIEDV

-578 KQSHI
+578 KQTHI
-583 STLQSQGRCVA
+583 STLQSEGRCVA

-621 ARNTADIT
+621 ARNVADIT
-629 IMTDDP
+629 VMTDDP

-643 LSRQTLSTVKANLA
+643 LSRRTLTTVKTNLA

-703 LSSPVN
+703 LHNPVP
-709 QTAN
+709 